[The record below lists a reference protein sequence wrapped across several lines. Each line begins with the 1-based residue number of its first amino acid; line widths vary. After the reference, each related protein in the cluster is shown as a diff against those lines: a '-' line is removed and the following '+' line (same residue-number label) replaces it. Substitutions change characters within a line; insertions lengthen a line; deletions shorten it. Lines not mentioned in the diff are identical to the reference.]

1 MADAATLILTL
12 DPDLLDRFV
21 AEADAA
27 MRPADDV
34 LRDLVRDFVDGRRSS
49 RDAEIERAL
58 READDPR
65 TAFVSDEEVE
75 AEWLRERAHLLRR
88 IDDDAA

>member
-1 MADAATLILTL
+1 MADAATLTLTL
-12 DPDLLDRFV
+12 DPDLLDSFV

-34 LRDLVRDFVDGRRSS
+34 LRDLVRDFVDRRRSA
-49 RDAEIERAL
+49 RDAEIDRAL

-65 TAFVSDEEVE
+65 TVFVSDEEVE
-75 AEWLRERAHLLRR
+75 AEWMRERAQLLRQ
-88 IDDDAA
+88 IGDDDA

>member
-1 MADAATLILTL
+1 MADAATLTLTL
-12 DPDLLDRFV
+12 DPDLLESFV

-49 RDAEIERAL
+49 RDAEIDRAL
-58 READDPR
+58 READDPEVKR
-65 TAFVSDEEVE
+65 VPHEEVVARLE
-75 AEWLRERAHLLRR
+75 RQRAEIIQRARGR
-88 IDDDAA
+88 TT

>member
-1 MADAATLILTL
+1 MTDAATLTLTL
-12 DPDLLDRFV
+12 DPDLLDSFV

-34 LRDLVRDFVDGRRSS
+34 LRDLVRDFVRARRSA
-49 RDAEIERAL
+49 RDAEIDHAL

-75 AEWLRERAHLLRR
+75 AEWSRERAHLLRQ

>member
-1 MADAATLILTL
+1 MTDAATLTLTL
-12 DPDLLDRFV
+12 DPDLLDSFV

-34 LRDLVRDFVDGRRSS
+34 LRDLVRDFVDRRRSA
-49 RDAEIERAL
+49 RDAEIDRAL

-65 TAFVSDEEVE
+65 TVFVSDEEVE
-75 AEWLRERAHLLRR
+75 AEWMRERAQLLRQ
-88 IDDDAA
+88 IGDDDA

>member
-1 MADAATLILTL
+1 MTDAATLTLTL
-12 DPDLLDRFV
+12 DPDLLDSFV

-34 LRDLVRDFVDGRRSS
+34 LRDLVRDFVDRRRSA
-49 RDAEIERAL
+49 RDAEIDQAL

-65 TAFVSDEEVE
+65 TVFVSDEEVE
-75 AEWLRERAHLLRR
+75 AEWLRERAQLLRQ
-88 IDDDAA
+88 IGDDDA

>member
-1 MADAATLILTL
+1 MADEATLTLTL

-21 AEADAA
+21 AEAELA

-34 LRDLVRDFVDGRRSS
+34 LRDLVRHFVERRLSA
-49 RDAEIERAL
+49 RDAEIDQAL

-65 TAFVSDEEVE
+65 TAFVSHKEVE
-75 AEWLRERAHLLRR
+75 AEWIRERGELLRR
-88 IDDDAA
+88 IGDDAA